1 MYYNSEIWHLPTLK
15 STLKQS
21 LLCASAKALRVCSG
35 AIDHNISFI
44 NLHKIC
50 ERATPEMFMNYKL
63 ALCLYKLYNVEFN
76 SIEFVSL
83 NNNQILTSRQV
94 KFITIKINTFKV
106 GINSLANRLHSINNS
121 IPLNW
126 LNLSMDTYKIPCKA
140 NFIKFWRWKRLID

>member
-1 MYYNSEIWHLPTLK
+1 MWK
-15 STLKQS
+15 SHP
-21 LLCASAKALRVCSG
+21 RNV
-35 AIDHNISFI
+35 HEF
-44 NLHKIC
+44 
-50 ERATPEMFMNYKL
+50 KL

-126 LNLSMDTYKIPCKA
+126 LNLSIDTYKIPCKA
-140 NFIKFWRWKRLID
+140 NFIKFWRRKRLIDKDQPYWLLCYDYLLFNLLLLRQCNLFIILLF